1 MKTTSKRTYPTS
13 WKDVPIVVDVP
24 YVSILLGLHP
34 NTVKKYIRQ
43 GRLKAMNN
51 VGKGWIVNKSDL
63 QMFRGLEVTM

>member
-34 NTVKKYIRQ
+34 NTVKIYIRQ
-43 GRLKAMNN
+43 GRLKAMNY

-63 QMFRGLEVTM
+63 QMFLGLEVTM

>member
-13 WKDVPIVVDVP
+13 WKDVP

-43 GRLKAMNN
+43 GRLKVMNN

-63 QMFRGLEVTM
+63 QMFLGLEVTM